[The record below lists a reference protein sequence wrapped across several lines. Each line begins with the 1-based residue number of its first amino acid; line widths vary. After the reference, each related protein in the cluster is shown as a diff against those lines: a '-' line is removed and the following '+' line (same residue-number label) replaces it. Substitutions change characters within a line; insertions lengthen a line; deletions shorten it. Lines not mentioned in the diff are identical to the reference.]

1 MEENQILT
9 EYTTRNQTVEEV
21 ETQQP
26 VVTEEEKTL
35 PQSKV
40 NEIVQKR
47 IEKVNEQW
55 QKKFDALQESIK
67 LQSMNE
73 EQKAEYDYNKKLEEL
88 QQREQELEN
97 KINAYNQQQYKTTI
111 QTQLSEAGLPTTMA
125 DMLVN
130 MDAEAVATQIN
141 AMKDMFSSQINQQV
155 QAKVKASANVPTQPL
170 EQSKP
175 LTMEDI
181 ARMTPQ
187 EIMKRKSE
195 VDQAI
200 KDYYKTK

>member
-1 MEENQILT
+1 MGLFVVPFIMLYLLSISTRNLLEERGYITMEENQILT
-9 EYTTRNQTVEEV
+9 ESTTTNQTVEEV

-88 QQREQELEN
+88 QQREQEPRLWH
-97 KINAYNQQQYKTTI
+97 
-111 QTQLSEAGLPTTMA
+111 
-125 DMLVN
+125 
-130 MDAEAVATQIN
+130 
-141 AMKDMFSSQINQQV
+141 
-155 QAKVKASANVPTQPL
+155 
-170 EQSKP
+170 
-175 LTMEDI
+175 
-181 ARMTPQ
+181 
-187 EIMKRKSE
+187 KSGGR
-195 VDQAI
+195 Q
-200 KDYYKTK
+200 